1 MKRVLIADDKESSRE
16 FVRTVLEHAGCVVEE
31 AADGL
36 QALASIKANPPDLV
50 VLDLH
55 MPGLNGLEVVESIRH
70 DIRYNSLPVVALT
83 ASAMHGDREQ
93 ALSAGFTDYMT
104 KPISLSSLRS
114 RLLAL
119 IPEKE

>member
-36 QALASIKANPPDLV
+36 EALASIKADPPDLV

-55 MPGLNGLEVVESIRH
+55 MPGLNGFAIVESIRQ
-70 DIRYNSLPVVALT
+70 DIRYTSLPVVALT
-83 ASAMHGDREQ
+83 ASAMQGDKEQ
-93 ALSAGFTDYMT
+93 ALAAGFTDYMT
-104 KPISLSSLRS
+104 KPICLSCLRN

-119 IPEKE
+119 IPDKE